1 MDSHRVLGHLAK
13 ELEKL
18 RVEKANFIADGKAA
32 DHAEYRH
39 TCGVIRGLN
48 LAEQM
53 CNDLVQRMESSDE

>member
-1 MDSHRVLGHLAK
+1 MDANRVLGHLAK

-18 RVEKANFIADGKAA
+18 RMEKANFIADGKAA

-39 TCGVIRGLN
+39 TCGVIRGLS

-53 CNDLVQRMESSDE
+53 CYDLVLRMEKSDE